1 MTWFARGR
9 ARAFGPTRRG
19 HCGGCITPLLILGD
33 CLALEGAQ
41 PGTVL
46 ARQSNPSPG
55 TINLNSP
62 GATRRHADL
71 SVTMADLDSACGSRV
86 NGSTIEE
93 AELRDGDVVA
103 PPMSL
108 RRSVHATTLK
118 PVRQ

>member
-1 MTWFARGR
+1 
-9 ARAFGPTRRG
+9 
-19 HCGGCITPLLILGD
+19 
-33 CLALEGAQ
+33 
-41 PGTVL
+41 
-46 ARQSNPSPG
+46 
-55 TINLNSP
+55 
-62 GATRRHADL
+62 
-71 SVTMADLDSACGSRV
+71 MADLDSACGSRV